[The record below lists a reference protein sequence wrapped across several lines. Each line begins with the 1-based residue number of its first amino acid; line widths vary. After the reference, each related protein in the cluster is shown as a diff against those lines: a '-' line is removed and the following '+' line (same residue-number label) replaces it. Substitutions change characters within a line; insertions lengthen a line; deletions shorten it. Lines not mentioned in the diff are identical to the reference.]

1 MTELPIDENTP
12 RILIVEDE
20 PKLGQLLIDYL
31 RAASYA
37 PTLINHGDKVLPY
50 VRQTPPDLILLD
62 LMLPGTDGLTL
73 CREIRRF
80 SDIPIVMVTAKIEEI
95 DRLLGLEI
103 GADDYICKPYSPREV
118 VARVKTILRRCKPQ
132 RELQQQDAESP
143 LMIDESRFQASWCG
157 KALDLTPAEFRLLKT
172 LSLEPGKVFSRE
184 QLLNHLYDDYRVVTD
199 RTIDSHIKNL
209 RRKLE
214 SLDAE
219 QSFIRAVYG
228 VGYRWE
234 ADACRRFSLPQGIS
248 NSGIHMKKTL
258 LAVSAALA
266 LTSSFTANAAEND
279 QPQYLSDWWHQSV
292 NVVGSYHT
300 RFSPKLNNDVYLEY
314 EAFAKKDWFDFYGY
328 IDIPKTFDWGN
339 GNDKGI
345 WSDGSPL
352 FMEIEPRFSIDKL
365 TGADLSFGPFKEWYF
380 ANNYIY
386 DMGDNKASRQS
397 TWYMGLGTD
406 IDTGLPMG
414 LSLNVYAKYQWQNY
428 GASNEN
434 EWDGYRF
441 KVKYFVPITDLW
453 GGKLSYI
460 GFTNFDWG
468 SDLGDDPNRTS
479 NSIASSHILA
489 LNYDHWHYS
498 VVARYFHNGGQWQ
511 NGAKLNW
518 GDGDFS
524 AKSTGWGGYLVVGYN
539 F

>member
-1 MTELPIDENTP
+1 
-12 RILIVEDE
+12 
-20 PKLGQLLIDYL
+20 
-31 RAASYA
+31 
-37 PTLINHGDKVLPY
+37 
-50 VRQTPPDLILLD
+50 
-62 LMLPGTDGLTL
+62 
-73 CREIRRF
+73 
-80 SDIPIVMVTAKIEEI
+80 
-95 DRLLGLEI
+95 
-103 GADDYICKPYSPREV
+103 
-118 VARVKTILRRCKPQ
+118 
-132 RELQQQDAESP
+132 
-143 LMIDESRFQASWCG
+143 
-157 KALDLTPAEFRLLKT
+157 
-172 LSLEPGKVFSRE
+172 
-184 QLLNHLYDDYRVVTD
+184 
-199 RTIDSHIKNL
+199 
-209 RRKLE
+209 
-214 SLDAE
+214 
-219 QSFIRAVYG
+219 
-228 VGYRWE
+228 
-234 ADACRRFSLPQGIS
+234 
-248 NSGIHMKKTL
+248 MKKTL

-292 NVVGSYHT
+292 NVVGCYHT